1 MRFKETGLKY
11 SYSEFYSIYYSDVE
25 GGKPRAFFGNITHQ
39 YSRHD
44 ESLILQVFNDLSV
57 NVAIASREVD
67 TFGTV
72 PSTDFLQAFFVIQL
86 DDI

>member
-1 MRFKETGLKY
+1 MF
-11 SYSEFYSIYYSDVE
+11 E
-25 GGKPRAFFGNITHQ
+25 GGKPRVFFRNVTHQ

-44 ESLILQVFNDLSV
+44 ESLILQVFNDLTV
-57 NVAIASREVD
+57 NITVASRKVD

-86 DDI
+86 DDV